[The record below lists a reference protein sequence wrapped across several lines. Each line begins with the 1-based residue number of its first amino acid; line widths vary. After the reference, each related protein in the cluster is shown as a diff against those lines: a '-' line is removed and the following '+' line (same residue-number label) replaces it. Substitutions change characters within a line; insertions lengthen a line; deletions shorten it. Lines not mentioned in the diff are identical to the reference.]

1 MLKSDLVEILS
12 AFTPLQ
18 QKRLRD
24 FFNSPYGNPYYP
36 APAALRL
43 TEYIFKALESEN
55 SEDLHRE
62 QLYEKVFPGEPP
74 IFNKL
79 EKQASTALKTARK
92 FAQLET
98 LEKLRSEPFDHYLL
112 AAFYQEKAM
121 QAPFEHVYAKLKS
134 WKDQK
139 KQWGHWEYCVNWLLE
154 ETHRAY
160 QTEFFQKKDCSY
172 LLHSLQALEDL
183 YLSERFFYTTT
194 ILEFNRITPSIPID
208 HQHRLLDALQYPQ
221 DAPYR
226 STAVGQLFQQANYL
240 ITTQNADIEKVS
252 AFIHLLHH
260 EVAAL
265 NPVHFNHLEVY
276 AINYCVHHN
285 AKDPRYLPLLYGL
298 LKQRVESER
307 SFYQGRIAASEFQNI
322 VKTGLV
328 CRDFEWVRAFIEE
341 NRDKITGS
349 DNPEELYRYN
359 LANYLFYTKDYDQA
373 LKILLIADYDE
384 LTYKISA
391 KILEIKILYETESD
405 VLPARIDAAKIFFY
419 REKSL
424 NEQRKAQYCGFA
436 DFMRRLIRPQ
446 TAVSPQ
452 RLLKLKEELETPPT
466 IAEKYWV
473 AEKLEALLLPKKQAT
488 PPPIQ

>member
-36 APAALRL
+36 SPAALRL
-43 TEYIFKALESEN
+43 TEHIFKALEAEN
-55 SEDLHRE
+55 LEGLHRD

-74 IFNKL
+74 VFNKL
-79 EKQASTALKTARK
+79 EKHASTALKTARK
-92 FAQLET
+92 FAQLEA

-121 QAPFEHVYAKLKS
+121 QAPFENVYAKLKS

-139 KQWGHWEYCVNWLLE
+139 KQWGHWEYCVNWLIE
-154 ETHRAY
+154 EIHRAH
-160 QTEFFQKKDCSY
+160 QTEFFQKKDCSF

-183 YLSERFFYTTT
+183 YLSERFYYTAT
-194 ILEFNRITPSIPID
+194 ILDSNRITPSIPIE
-208 HQHRLLDALQYPQ
+208 QQNKLLDALQYPTG
-221 DAPYR
+221 ASSRFTPA
-226 STAVGQLFQQANYL
+226 SQLFQQANYL
-240 ITTQNADIEKVS
+240 ITTQEANIKTVS
-252 AFIHLLHH
+252 DFISLLYA
-260 EVAAL
+260 EASTI
-265 NPVHFNHLEVY
+265 NPVHFNQLEVY
-276 AINYCVHHN
+276 AINYCVKNN
-285 AKDPRYLPLLYGL
+285 AKDPRFLPLLYRL
-298 LKQRVESER
+298 LKQRVESKR
-307 SFYQGRIAASEFQNI
+307 TFYQGRIAASEFLNI

-359 LANYLFYTKDYDQA
+359 LANYLFYTKEYDQA

-384 LTYKISA
+384 LAYKISS

-405 VLPARIDAAKIFFY
+405 VLPAKIDAAKIFFY

-488 PPPIQ
+488 PPIQ